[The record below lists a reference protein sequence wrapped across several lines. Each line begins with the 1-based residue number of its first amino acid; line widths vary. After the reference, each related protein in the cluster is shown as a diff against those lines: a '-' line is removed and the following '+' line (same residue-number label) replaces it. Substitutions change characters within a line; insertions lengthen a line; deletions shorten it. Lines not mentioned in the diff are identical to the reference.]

1 MDHAAL
7 VLVAYSGDDVSVYP
21 LPENGQVTLGRGDG
35 NDVVLKDQAASRRH
49 CIVHTTSP
57 MRVEDLGGA
66 NGTFVFAPADPD
78 PDKTRD
84 LRQIT
89 RTSTPIAVGD
99 RITVGATMFVVRH
112 AGAPAVVPQRPGVV
126 VQDTR
131 MRELYAQ
138 VDRAAQA
145 LINVLVLGETGVG
158 KEVLARTVHER
169 SGRATKPFL
178 SINCAAISES
188 LLEAELFGHE
198 KGAFTGA
205 AQAHPGLFESVD
217 GGTLFLDEIGELPA
231 ATQVKLLR
239 VLEERKV
246 LRVGGRTPR
255 AIDVRFIAATHRDLE
270 ADAETGRF
278 RQDLLFRLN
287 AFTLFIPPLRDRRDE
302 IGPLAA
308 LFAATVAKQLDRQ
321 AVPTIAPE
329 TLRLLEAYSF
339 PGNVREL
346 KNIIERA
353 VVLANGPTLLPE
365 HLPPKVV
372 RERDP
377 STSAQASRG
386 SSPPPEPLRPEP
398 PPPAAS
404 SPGADSA
411 PGSGDRFQAEIR
423 TLERQRIVDALDQ
436 CAGNQTRA
444 AELLGV
450 SRRTLSTWLERHKIP
465 RPRKREEG

>member
-1 MDHAAL
+1 
-7 VLVAYSGDDVSVYP
+7 
-21 LPENGQVTLGRGDG
+21 
-35 NDVVLKDQAASRRH
+35 
-49 CIVHTTSP
+49 
-57 MRVEDLGGA
+57 
-66 NGTFVFAPADPD
+66 
-78 PDKTRD
+78 
-84 LRQIT
+84 
-89 RTSTPIAVGD
+89 
-99 RITVGATMFVVRH
+99 
-112 AGAPAVVPQRPGVV
+112 
-126 VQDTR
+126 
-131 MRELYAQ
+131 
-138 VDRAAQA
+138 AQA

-169 SGRATKPFL
+169 SGRSTKPFL

-205 AQAHPGLFESVD
+205 AHAHPGLFESVD

-255 AIDVRFIAATHRDLE
+255 AIDVRFIAATHRDLD
-270 ADAETGRF
+270 ADSETGRF

-287 AFTLFIPPLRDRRDE
+287 AFTLFIPPLRERRDE

-308 LFAATVAKQLDRQ
+308 VFAATVAKQLDRP
-321 AVPTIAPE
+321 APPSIAPE
-329 TLRLLEAYSF
+329 TLRLLEAYPF

-346 KNIIERA
+346 KNVIERA

-372 RERDP
+372 RERDQGAP
-377 STSAQASRG
+377 APASLSRG
-386 SSPPPEPLRPEP
+386 SSPPPEPSHRAEP

-404 SPGADSA
+404 NPGSDSA

-444 AELLGV
+444 AEVLGV

-465 RPRKREEG
+465 RPRKREDG